1 MANGATRSDVTVTF
15 SLIDGT
21 PVFQYEGKGVPTNGN
36 YTIPIPEGT
45 GLTVFQLQ
53 AGEGVNNA
61 AFVTRPFQYVDQLN
75 DGTWVPREHA
85 PPGFFLQRNSDAQAT
100 LTSINTLPGA
110 TFRFYLIILA
120 DGVIYGDD
128 PVLVN
133 EPPPAP

>member
-21 PVFQYEGKGVPTNGN
+21 PVFQYEGKGVQTNGN

-45 GLTVFQLQ
+45 GLTVFQLEP
-53 AGEGVNNA
+53 GEGVNSV
-61 AFVTRPFQYVDQLN
+61 AFVTRPFQYVDQQS
-75 DGTWVPREHA
+75 DGTWAPREHA
-85 PPGFFLQRNSDAQAT
+85 PPGFFLQRNSDTQAT
-100 LTSINTLPGA
+100 LTSINTLAGA

-128 PVLVN
+128 PVLIN
-133 EPPPAP
+133 EPPP